1 MPFCTRCGKPV
12 SDRDVF
18 CASCGARQPI
28 AVNTAANAAA
38 DYINGITPRTAA
50 LLCYIPFVG
59 WIAAIVVLATARFRG
74 ELTVRFHAFQGLYL
88 FVAWLLVSLVVAP
101 FFAISFF
108 TGGPHV
114 PFIAVSAM
122 LKLVIFCTWIFMMV
136 KVSHDENFKLPILG
150 ELAEK
155 SVSEQR

>member
-1 MPFCTRCGKPV
+1 MPFCNRCGTNV
-12 SDRDVF
+12 NDRDVF
-18 CASCGARQPI
+18 CGRCGARQPI
-28 AVNTAANAAA
+28 TAGAAA
-38 DYINGITPRTAA
+38 DYINGITPRTAS

-59 WIAAIVVLATARFRG
+59 WIAAIVVLATARFRYNH
-74 ELTVRFHAFQGLYL
+74 TVRFHAFQGLYL
-88 FVAWLLVSLVVAP
+88 FVAWLLVSLVLAP

-114 PFIAVSAM
+114 PIFALSGL

-136 KVSHDENFKLPILG
+136 KVSQDEHFKLPILG

>member
-1 MPFCTRCGKPV
+1 MPFCTRCGKNV
-12 SDRDVF
+12 NDRDVF
-18 CASCGARQPI
+18 CGTCGARQPI
-28 AVNTAANAAA
+28 AASATDVM
-38 DYINGITPRTAA
+38 NGITPRTAS

-59 WIAAIVVLATARFRG
+59 WIAAIVVLATTRFRDNHI
-74 ELTVRFHAFQGLYL
+74 VRFHAFQGLYL

-101 FFAISFF
+101 FFAIGFF

-114 PFIAVSAM
+114 PYFALSGL

>member
-1 MPFCTRCGKPV
+1 MPFCTRCGKNV
-12 SDRDVF
+12 NDRDVF
-18 CASCGARQPI
+18 CGYCGARQP
-28 AVNTAANAAA
+28 VAASAAA
-38 DYINGITPRTAA
+38 DYINGITPRTAS

-59 WIAAIVVLATARFRG
+59 WIAAIVVLATARFRANH
-74 ELTVRFHAFQGLYL
+74 TVRFHAFQGLYL
-88 FVAWLLVSLVVAP
+88 FVAWLLVSLVLAP
-101 FFAISFF
+101 FFAITFF

-114 PFIAVSAM
+114 PYFALSGL

-136 KVSHDENFKLPILG
+136 KVSQDDNFKLPILG